1 MLIDG
6 CGITPATS
14 RLQLD
19 RTLPPRP
26 PPTSLM
32 THEGLPEK
40 AEMNLPPS
48 FPEQTDSMEA
58 RGPDGDIGVALLT
71 GAQDRS
77 YALGLASSLLTR
89 GISVDFIGS
98 DTVNCPELDNNPLI
112 NFLNLRGDQS
122 EDASLLKKVL
132 RISAYYVQLLKYA
145 VVAKPR
151 IFHILWN
158 NKLELFDRTI
168 LTFYYWI
175 LRRKIVLTVHNV
187 NAAKRDGRDSISNR
201 FSLHFHYMFS
211 DHIFVHT
218 EQMKNQICTDF
229 KLSESKVNIIP
240 FGINET
246 LPTTDISRAA
256 SRNYLGVS
264 YNEMIILFF
273 GQIAPYK
280 GLDYLLQSIPYLIE
294 RKVYFRIVIAGKV
307 KSGNDTY
314 WNNIES
320 IIRNLDIRN
329 YLIIRSEH
337 IPDDEVEIYF
347 KASDV
352 LVLPYTDIYQSGL
365 PFLAYSFGLPVIATD
380 VGSLR
385 EDILEGLT
393 GYVCKP
399 RDPADLAKAIEFYFH
414 SSMYSNLASIR
425 PNIQQYARER
435 YSWTKVA
442 AITAAVYRAL
452 LER

>member
-1 MLIDG
+1 
-6 CGITPATS
+6 
-14 RLQLD
+14 
-19 RTLPPRP
+19 
-26 PPTSLM
+26 
-32 THEGLPEK
+32 
-40 AEMNLPPS
+40 MNPQPG
-48 FPEQTDSMEA
+48 FPETTESVEA

-77 YALGLASSLLTR
+77 YALGLASSLLAQ

-98 DTVNCPELDNNPLI
+98 DTVNCPELKNNPLI

-122 EDASLLKKVL
+122 EDASFLKKSL
-132 RISAYYVQLLKYA
+132 RVAAYYARLLKYA

-158 NKLELFDRTI
+158 NKFDMFDRTI
-168 LTFYYWI
+168 LTFYYRV
-175 LRRKIVLTVHNV
+175 LKRRLVLTVHNV

-201 FSLHFHYMFS
+201 FSLHFHYMFA

-218 EQMKNQICTDF
+218 EQMKKQICTDF
-229 KLSESKVNIIP
+229 RVSELKVSIIP

-246 LPTTDISRAA
+246 LPNTDISRTA
-256 SRNYLGVS
+256 SRNHLGIS
-264 YNEMIILFF
+264 SNEMVILFF

-280 GLDYLLQSIPYLIE
+280 GLDHLLQSIPYLIE
-294 RKVYFRIVIAGKV
+294 SKVYFRIVIAGKV
-307 KSGNDTY
+307 KSGNDMY

-320 IIRNLDIRN
+320 LIRNLDIRDR
-329 YLIIRSEH
+329 LIIRSEH

-385 EDILEGLT
+385 EDVLEGLT

-399 RDPADLAKAIEFYFH
+399 RDPADLAKAIESYFH
-414 SSMYSNLASIR
+414 SSMYSDLASIR
-425 PNIQQYARER
+425 PNIQQFARER

-442 AITAAVYRAL
+442 AITAAAYRAL